1 MASASH
7 GTGEHSGYGLYI
19 KTWCILLVLTL
30 VMLGVEYFSAPR
42 VILLAVLLVGMIA
55 KAGTITAN
63 FMHMRYERR
72 GLALIVVLSVVLTAI
87 FLFGYLA
94 ADALHIGS
102 HPAYLPE

>member
-1 MASASH
+1 MASTAH
-7 GTGEHSGYGLYI
+7 GTGEHSGYGLYW
-19 KTWCILLVLTL
+19 KTWVILLVLTL
-30 VMLGVEYFSAPR
+30 VMLGVEYFSAPK
-42 VILLAVLLVGMIA
+42 AVLLFVLLTGMVA

-72 GLALIVVLSVVLTAI
+72 GLMLIVVLSVVLTAI

-94 ADALHIGS
+94 FDAMHIGS